1 MAIVHLVEFTR
12 SAESVASQHAG
23 TPVASVCDMH
33 RPSDK
38 ARSAFVLGSGI
49 AGLSLAEILS
59 RNGWKITLIDSEAG
73 LGGDA
78 SRSTQNWLHTGW
90 LYAGLP
96 SASAM
101 QGCATSLRLFRRIY
115 GQVLPSSV
123 VNVEADET
131 GIEYPESKTEGWFSA
146 ERVHY
151 AFAISSYDLSPLQK
165 ATWKR
170 YLDYVLLRR
179 LRGLGYPTDA
189 LTDLPAGLVELMAQW
204 ENDPEGHTKYRV
216 VPSTDARIDT
226 KRVLS
231 SLLSLLGRDTEVITN
246 GEYELVREGDRTHV
260 RIGGTVHTPDLCIL
274 AAGKSIP
281 ELLRG
286 IGAGGLADDFKSV
299 SSPIVVL
306 RRALDL
312 PNFIRFTP
320 NLPETI
326 NHIKYDV
333 AGTDVSTIGS
343 YDFHPADRRPDIS
356 GFVEKVCRRLDVPTS
371 DVIGSY
377 YGTKTELTGKLARR
391 YNHAVDAVN
400 ANTYYAIAGKFSQF
414 PLLVNEFAEK
424 LGLRTDIR
432 NDERGTLA
440 MEIADTAPEGLAR
453 AAGIHKKRHAA

>member
-1 MAIVHLVEFTR
+1 
-12 SAESVASQHAG
+12 
-23 TPVASVCDMH
+23 MH
-33 RPSDK
+33 RTYGT
-38 ARSAFVLGSGI
+38 ARSAFVMGSGI

-59 RNGWKITLIDSEAG
+59 RNGWKITLLDSVSG

-101 QGCATSLRLFRRIY
+101 QGCATSLRLFRKIY
-115 GQVLPSSV
+115 GHVLSNHV
-123 VNVEADET
+123 VNVEVDDQRLD
-131 GIEYPESKTEGWFSA
+131 YPASSSGWFSA

-165 ATWKR
+165 ATWRR

-189 LTDLPAGLVELMAQW
+189 LSELPQGLVDLMEMW
-204 ENDPEGHTKYRV
+204 EDDPEGYTKYRV

-226 KRVLS
+226 KKVLS
-231 SLLSLLGRDTEVITN
+231 SLLSLLGSDTEVVTDAA
-246 GEYELVREGDRTHV
+246 YELVPQGDRTSV
-260 RIGGTVHTPDLCIL
+260 RINGELHTPDLCVL

-281 ELLRG
+281 QLLRE
-286 IGAGGLADDFKSV
+286 IGVPSLAEDFKSV

-333 AGTDVSTIGS
+333 AGDDVSTIGS

-356 GFVEKVCRRLDVPTS
+356 GFVEKVCRKLNVATS
-371 DVIGSY
+371 EVIGSY

-400 ANTYYAIAGKFSQF
+400 ANTYFAIAGKFSQF

-424 LGLRTDIR
+424 VGLRTDVR
-432 NDERGTLA
+432 NDDRGTLSR
-440 MEIADTAPEGLAR
+440 EIADTAPEGLAR
-453 AAGIHKKRHAA
+453 AAGVHKQRTRAA

>member
-1 MAIVHLVEFTR
+1 
-12 SAESVASQHAG
+12 
-23 TPVASVCDMH
+23 MH
-33 RPSDK
+33 EYAVIPRGQ
-38 ARSAFVLGSGI
+38 RRRAFVLGSGI

-59 RNGWKITLIDSEAG
+59 RNGYEITLVDSASG

-101 QGCATSLRLFRRIY
+101 QGCATSLRLFQKIY
-115 GQVLPSSV
+115 DHVLPRAV
-123 VNVEADET
+123 VNVEADERGVT
-131 GIEYPESKTEGWFSA
+131 YLDSRTRGWFAA

-151 AFAISSYDLSPLQK
+151 AFALSSYDLSPLQK
-165 ATWKR
+165 ATWRR

-189 LTDLPAGLVELMAQW
+189 LDNLPAGLAELMARW
-204 ENDPEGHTKYRV
+204 EGAPEGHTKYRV

-231 SLLSLLGRDTEVITN
+231 SLLSLLGEDTEVVTDADC
-246 GEYELVREGDRTHV
+246 ELVAQGDRTAV
-260 RIGGTVHTPDLCIL
+260 RIGGELHAPDLL
-274 AAGKSIP
+274 VVAAGKSIP
-281 ELLRG
+281 SLLRQV
-286 IGAGGLADDFKSV
+286 GAASLADDFKSV

-356 GFVEKVCRRLDVPTS
+356 GFVEKVCRRLGVPTS
-371 DVIGSY
+371 EVVGSY
-377 YGTKTELTGKLARR
+377 YGTKTELTGKLARK
-391 YNHAVDAVN
+391 YNHAVDAIN

-414 PLLVNEFAEK
+414 PLLVSEFADK
-424 LGLRTDIR
+424 LGLRTDLR
-432 NDERGTLA
+432 NDERGTLDR
-440 MEIADTAPEGLAR
+440 EIADTAPEALLRKAGLHR
-453 AAGIHKKRHAA
+453 KRHAA